1 MKGPEGI
8 DPLAPRQEGTGNG
21 RTPALLA
28 FMGLFALGAVLVVVG
43 LVVDLSGN
51 LIGVLLMLAGVCSL
65 AAAPYGAARLS
76 GHGRPWLALVIAAA
90 GFAVFVGAG
99 YRLTVATGDGRWHF
113 ASFSAAIGLGAG
125 CSIRPP
131 DRRALGTRAVVLS
144 AFTLVTMFVPPGGP
158 LIAFPILAAP
168 AVLSA
173 DSGASWLLDGRGG
186 RRAR

>member
-1 MKGPEGI
+1 MKVPEEIHPHSG
-8 DPLAPRQEGTGNG
+8 QEGTGGG

-28 FMGLFALGAVLVVVG
+28 FMGWLALGAVLVVVG
-43 LVVDLSGN
+43 FVVQLGGN
-51 LIGVLLMLAGVCSL
+51 LIGVLLMLAGVCCA
-65 AAAPYGAARLS
+65 AAAPYGGARLS
-76 GHGRPWLALVIAAA
+76 GHDRPWLALVVAAA
-90 GFAVFVGAG
+90 GFAVVVGAG
-99 YRLTVATGDGRWHF
+99 YRLSVATGDGRWHF

-131 DRRALGTRAVVLS
+131 NRRAFGARAAVVS

-173 DSGASWLLDGRGG
+173 DWGASWLFDGRGEK
-186 RRAR
+186 RAR